1 MFGQYYEGVMK
12 EPKRT
17 IRINFNDGTY
27 RDLVLSKATLI
38 KTKSEMM
45 NLEKLNDN
53 TWRLIWS
60 EGLIDDFSKVV
71 NFEVVRED

>member
-1 MFGQYYEGVMK
+1 MK

-17 IRINFNDGTY
+17 IRINFNDGTF

-45 NLEKLNDN
+45 NLEKLNND

-71 NFEVVRED
+71 NFEVVREN